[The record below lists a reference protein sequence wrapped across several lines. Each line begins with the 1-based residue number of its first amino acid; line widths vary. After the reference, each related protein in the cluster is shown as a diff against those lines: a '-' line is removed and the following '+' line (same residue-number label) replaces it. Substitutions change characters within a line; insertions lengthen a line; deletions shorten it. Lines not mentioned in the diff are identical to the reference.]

1 MLPQLGR
8 NHNHRLASRQP
19 IAMFHYDARCL
30 HRGSCKDKNAMKAMF
45 GTAPSRFLPK
55 AVIVTVAAA
64 SLSGCGI
71 NSVPT
76 QEEAAKAKWADVQAA
91 FQERANLVPNL
102 AAVAKGA
109 ADQEKG
115 ILTGVVE
122 ARAKATSIQV
132 NANDLTDPA
141 KMKQFQDAQNQ
152 LSGSLAGFGR
162 LLANVE
168 AYPEL
173 KSITNYQ
180 MLQSQLEGQENRIR
194 IALRDYNEA
203 VRSYNTT
210 IRTFPDAIGAKIFYG
225 AKPMVTYQA
234 STPGAEVAPSL
245 EGKL

>member
-1 MLPQLGR
+1 MALSNPG
-8 NHNHRLASRQP
+8 RLAGR
-19 IAMFHYDARCL
+19 IAFA
-30 HRGSCKDKNAMKAMF
+30 
-45 GTAPSRFLPK
+45 TA
-55 AVIVTVAAA
+55 AAA
-64 SLSGCGI
+64 SLSACGI

-76 QEEAAKAKWADVQAA
+76 AEENAKARWADVQAA
-91 FQERANLVPNL
+91 FQERANLIPNL
-102 AAVAKGA
+102 AATAKGA
-109 ADQEKG
+109 ATQEKE

-132 NANDLTDPA
+132 NPGDLTDPA

-194 IALRDYNEA
+194 VAIRDYNSA
-203 VRSYNTT
+203 VQSYNTT
-210 IRTFPDAIGAKIFYG
+210 IRTFPDAIGAKIIYG

-234 STPGAEVAPSL
+234 ATPGAEVAPSL

>member
-1 MLPQLGR
+1 MSAIFPT
-8 NHNHRLASRQP
+8 RLAQ
-19 IAMFHYDARCL
+19 
-30 HRGSCKDKNAMKAMF
+30 
-45 GTAPSRFLPK
+45 
-55 AVIVTVAAA
+55 TVLVAAGAA
-64 SLSGCGI
+64 SLAGCGI

-76 QEEAAKAKWADVQAA
+76 AEEQAKAKWADVQAA
-91 FQERANLVPNL
+91 FQERANLIPNL

-122 ARAKATSIQV
+122 ARAKATSIQL
-132 NANDLTDPA
+132 NAGDLTDPA
-141 KMKQFQDAQNQ
+141 KVKAFQDAQNQ

-194 IALRDYNEA
+194 VAIRDYNEA
-203 VRSYNTT
+203 VRQYNTT
-210 IRTFPDAIGAKIFYG
+210 IRTFPDAIGAKVVYG
-225 AKPMVTYQA
+225 AKPMVPYEA
-234 STPGAEVAPSL
+234 ATPGAEVAPSL